1 MAGYNDTD
9 IKLNE
14 SWQLTQATNG
24 DAPIVSGIECLIQ
37 DIKLE
42 ALTQEGELFYDL
54 EYGWSLLDFIQRDD
68 DDLTRLEIKE
78 RVRSKLEKRSEIDVE
93 SVQTYIEFNNDT
105 LRLRVSF
112 SLLDDSQT
120 YEVDI
125 ELSRINVEVIES
137 D

>member
-1 MAGYNDTD
+1 MSDYTNAD

-14 SWQLTQATNG
+14 EWQLTQATNG

-42 ALTQEGELFYDL
+42 SLTQEGELFYDL

-78 RVRSKLEKRSEIDVE
+78 RVRSKLEKRPEIDVE

-105 LRLRVSF
+105 LRLRVVF
-112 SLLDDSQT
+112 SLLDDSEAH
-120 YEVDI
+120 EVNI